1 MLHCTATPEGR
12 EVTAKDVDLWHK
24 QRGFR
29 CIGYHYLIKLDGTV
43 EKGRADNEVGA
54 HCNKQK
60 MNYKA
65 LGVCYAG
72 GLAKDGKTPKDTRTP
87 EQRAALVKLVKELM
101 KKYNIPLNRVVC
113 HNQYDNKACPSFSID
128 TFRRE
133 YSF

>member
-29 CIGYHYLIKLDGTV
+29 CIGYQYLIKLDGTI

-54 HCNKQK
+54 HCNKQG
-60 MNYKA
+60 MNRKA

-87 EQRAALVKLVKELM
+87 EQKRALVELVRRLM
-101 KKYNIPLNRVVC
+101 RQYDIPLDRVVC

-133 YSF
+133 LL